1 MELKSRFW
9 ADYSAREFAAMD
21 RASLIAVLPIG
32 ATEQH
37 GPHLP
42 VRVDQAILDGVI
54 RHTVPMIPAGVPAL
68 FLPTI
73 PVGKSNEHTKYP
85 GTLTFSAQTLMA
97 MYIELGDSVAR
108 AGVRKLLILN
118 SHGGQ
123 VAVMEIVARDLRIR
137 HDMVVVTAGCGLG
150 SPPGVISDHESRFG
164 IHGGD
169 AETSIMLALHP
180 DLVAMDHARDFRSRA
195 EDFAQGNR
203 HLGLTPTARIAW
215 QAQDMNAAGV
225 CGNASIATLGK
236 GEALLAHSARELV
249 ALLQEM
255 DQLPLSYVD
264 TKADPNA
271 SA

>member
-1 MELKSRFW
+1 MTFKSRFW

-21 RASLIAVLPIG
+21 RANLIAILPIG

-54 RHTVPMIPAGVPAL
+54 RHTVPLIPAEIPAL

-97 MYIELGDSVAR
+97 MYMELGDSVAR
-108 AGVRKLLILN
+108 AGVRKLLFLN

-123 VAVMEIVARDLRIR
+123 VAVMEIVARDLRIK
-137 HDMVVVTAGCGLG
+137 HDMVVVTAGCGMG
-150 SPPGVISDHESRFG
+150 TAPGVISDHEARYG

-225 CGNASIATLGK
+225 CGNASIATTAK

-249 ALLQEM
+249 ALLQEI
-255 DQLPLSYVD
+255 DQLSLSYVD

-271 SA
+271 FA